1 MRFKTEKIQY
11 WKSCSELRNTETRWS
26 LKKKLWIWKELAI
39 RSTLRCKPT
48 GSTCFW
54 VSELVS
60 FCSSLERAILWLSID
75 SFQKSSEKEVPSPYI
90 MSQLKRC
97 LIWRWQWKAGSTIR
111 VRNLGYSN
119 FARQETGIFISSN
132 KNSFQDSRLNIS
144 MANVAQNTSLALANT
159 SDEAGTRTF
168 KEQQELPSKR
178 LKDLYLDL
186 L

>member
-1 MRFKTEKIQY
+1 MTMTMESRFNNPNEEPRLQTQ
-11 WKSCSELRNTETRWS
+11 T
-26 LKKKLWIWKELAI
+26 
-39 RSTLRCKPT
+39 
-48 GSTCFW
+48 
-54 VSELVS
+54 
-60 FCSSLERAILWLSID
+60 
-75 SFQKSSEKEVPSPYI
+75 
-90 MSQLKRC
+90 
-97 LIWRWQWKAGSTIR
+97 
-111 VRNLGYSN
+111 YSN